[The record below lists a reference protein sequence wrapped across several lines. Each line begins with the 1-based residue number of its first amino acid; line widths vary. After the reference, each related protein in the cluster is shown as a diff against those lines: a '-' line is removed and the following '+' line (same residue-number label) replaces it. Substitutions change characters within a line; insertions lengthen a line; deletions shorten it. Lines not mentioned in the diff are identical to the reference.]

1 MTQHDPP
8 PGGPAQPPPLP
19 PQLAPPPPVA
29 GYGGPQPVLPYAV
42 PYAYYPPVP
51 PPPKPEDPRVRKLI
65 FWSKVLGWGG
75 VAMFV
80 GGSCAGGLATRHD
93 PEIRVIGVVILGVG
107 LVAAL
112 VGGILGQVGRG
123 MQGRVI

>member
-1 MTQHDPP
+1 MAEPDPP
-8 PGGPAQPPPLP
+8 PGAPAQPPPLP
-19 PQLAPPPPVA
+19 QQFAPPPPVA

-42 PYAYYPPVP
+42 PYPNYPPYP

-65 FWSKVLGWGG
+65 FWSRVLGWGG
-75 VAMFV
+75 LVMFI

-93 PEIRVIGVVILGVG
+93 PTLQAVGIVIGVVG
-107 LVAAL
+107 VAAAI
-112 VGGILGQVGRG
+112 VGGILGQIGRG